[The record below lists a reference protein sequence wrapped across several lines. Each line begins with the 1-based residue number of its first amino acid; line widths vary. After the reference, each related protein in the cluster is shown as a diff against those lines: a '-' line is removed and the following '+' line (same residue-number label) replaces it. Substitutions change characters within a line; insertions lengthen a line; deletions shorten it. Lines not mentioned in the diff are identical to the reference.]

1 MAFHKGLK
9 RNKNSLKVFVFLLCT
24 VGAAGLAGGTM
35 AYLTDHKESVN
46 TFTVGKVSIEGEE
59 PGWDPDGNDDP
70 GGIAENIVPTQSW
83 TKDPQIRNTGKNDA
97 YVYMEVSVP
106 MADVIYTD
114 ALGQRANDGKVSRIE
129 LFEFDG
135 RDKISQTL
143 TDGIGISEQNDSW
156 TLLYKKEID
165 NSMIYTFCYNKI
177 LKPEETS
184 EPLFQKVTF
193 ANIIEGQLDEEK
205 LDVKVGYY
213 AIQTVNTGGD
223 FENITDQ
230 AKNAYDKYIVQNL
243 GQEGTV
249 SNTNGKEAGN

>member
-1 MAFHKGLK
+1 MAFRKALK
-9 RNKNSLKVFVFLLCT
+9 KNKKSLRFLAVLFCA
-24 VGAAGLAGGTM
+24 VSAAGLAGGTM
-35 AYLTDHKESVN
+35 AYLTDHKETVN

-70 GGIAENIVPTQSW
+70 GGIAEDIVPTQSW
-83 TKDPQIRNTGKNDA
+83 RKDPQIRNVGKNDA

-114 ALGQRANDGKVSRIE
+114 ASGKRANDGKLSHIE

-135 RDKISQTL
+135 EEKVVQTL

-156 TLLYKKEID
+156 TLLYKKEI
-165 NSMIYTFCYNKI
+165 NNCMVYTFCFNKI

-184 EPLFQKVTF
+184 EPLFHKITF
-193 ANIIEGQLDEEK
+193 ANVVEGQLDEEK

-213 AIQTVNTGGD
+213 AIQTLNTGGD
-223 FENITDQ
+223 SESVTEQ
-230 AKNAYDKYIVQNL
+230 AKNAYDKYIIQNL

-249 SNTNGKEAGN
+249 VNTNGKEEK